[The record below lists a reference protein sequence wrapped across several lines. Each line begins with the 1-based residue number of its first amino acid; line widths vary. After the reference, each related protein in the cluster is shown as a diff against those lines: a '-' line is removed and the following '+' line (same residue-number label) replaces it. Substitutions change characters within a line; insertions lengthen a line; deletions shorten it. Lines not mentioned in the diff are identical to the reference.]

1 VLKIGQLCFFCRNFA
16 AIFHVGTTFSSKR
29 KIQFYYLMPFIKTAF
44 AGLIIFEPKI
54 WGDSRGYFFESYN
67 QNLFHAAGIHAH
79 FVQDNQARST
89 FGVLRGLHYQLG
101 DSAQS
106 KLVRCI
112 EGEVLDVVV
121 DIRAGSPTYG
131 KSFSIRLS
139 AENKKQLFVPRGFA
153 HGYVVLSEMAE
164 FAYKCDNFYDKNMEG
179 GLAYDDPALKINWE
193 IDLSKAILSEKDK
206 INPKLGAHKPFY
218 IAASAHHP
226 NT

>member
-1 VLKIGQLCFFCRNFA
+1 MCFLSQFCG
-16 AIFHVGTTFSSKR
+16 IIHPSMSKHTFSSKR
-29 KIQFYYLMPFIKTAF
+29 KTQFYHPMPFIKTGF

-67 QNLFHAAGIHAH
+67 QNLFYAAGIHAQ

-101 DSAQS
+101 ASAQS

-121 DIRAGSPTYG
+121 DIREGSPTYG

-164 FAYKCDNFYDKNMEG
+164 FAYKCDNFYDKNAEG
-179 GLAYDDPALKINWE
+179 GIAFDDPALQINWE
-193 IDLSKAILSEKDK
+193 IDLSKAILSDKDK
-206 INPKLGAHKPFY
+206 VNPKLGAHKPFY
-218 IAASAHHP
+218 CSASSP
-226 NT
+226 LQTL